1 MKRSILV
8 FAAVL
13 ALAGAVACTSRGT
26 TTEQMQPQTED
37 MQETEISLWA
47 FPVGNWGN
55 PTTVSGLLTSFHK
68 EYPQIRVNV
77 ECVDYDS
84 GDQKIREA
92 VANGNAPDIVFEGP
106 ERTGATR
113 GFWWICLTYG
123 SRIQPGAFMKI

>member
-26 TTEQMQPQTED
+26 TKEQMQPQTED
-37 MQETEISLWA
+37 MQETEISLWT

-68 EYPQIRVNV
+68 
-77 ECVDYDS
+77 
-84 GDQKIREA
+84 
-92 VANGNAPDIVFEGP
+92 
-106 ERTGATR
+106 
-113 GFWWICLTYG
+113 
-123 SRIQPGAFMKI
+123 